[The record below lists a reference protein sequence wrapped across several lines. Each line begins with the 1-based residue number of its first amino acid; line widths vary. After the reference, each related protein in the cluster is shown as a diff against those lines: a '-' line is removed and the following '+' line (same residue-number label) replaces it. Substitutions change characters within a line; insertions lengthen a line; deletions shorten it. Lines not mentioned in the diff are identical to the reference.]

1 MTSPKSPSRG
11 PAVESAAL
19 ETGSYSAKSF
29 LMLSEIKGEELFF
42 HLSDQALNKAIHLKR
57 AIWWDSNLPEVIGK
71 CPTSPGPSGY
81 VSWEY
86 ILWWI
91 HQATS
96 WSLTWDPVN
105 LVFFRLLTGNNPK
118 MLSCSQHGLQEQVP
132 GQIKQR
138 HLSVSL
144 PPQTLFKGR
153 SCHTNKTSGKVASS
167 KQEHKVISG
176 RWEILSWWFMFS
188 WSGHS

>member
-11 PAVESAAL
+11 PAVESAAFK
-19 ETGSYSAKSF
+19 TGSYGAKSF
-29 LMLSEIKGEELFF
+29 LTLSQIKGEELFF
-42 HLSDQALNKAIHLKR
+42 HLPDQALKKAINLKR
-57 AIWWDSNLPEVIGK
+57 AIWWDSNLAEVMGK
-71 CPTSPGPSGY
+71 CPVSRSPSGY
-81 VSWEY
+81 VSWEH

-91 HQATS
+91 RQATS

-105 LVFFRLLTGNNPK
+105 LVFFRLYTGNNPK
-118 MLSCSQHGLQEQVP
+118 MLSCSQHRLQEQVH

-138 HLSVSL
+138 PPAVSL
-144 PPQTLFKGR
+144 PPRTLSRGR

-167 KQEHKVISG
+167 KQQHKGTSG